1 MFRGILP
8 KEVAFYDYFDQ
19 LIDIDLKASNLIHEM
34 VEKGE
39 NLVDLARQIKELE
52 READKKARICTDL
65 LHNTFITPI
74 DRNDIFTLVKR
85 LDDLADQINA
95 AAFRISSYDI
105 REVRPEA
112 IEFSK
117 IIHACIEELVSAVKS
132 LKKMK
137 HHNTMRES
145 CKKVHDLE
153 SQADEILRYVIP
165 RLFQEGDTLAL
176 IKWKEIFERLEKAVD
191 RCEDVAS
198 TIESILIEN
207 S

>member
-8 KEVAFYDYFDQ
+8 KEIAFYDYFDQ
-19 LIDIDLKASNLIHEM
+19 LIEIDMKAGNLILEI

-39 NLVDLARQIKELE
+39 NLIELAKQIKELE

-105 REVRPEA
+105 REMRPEA
-112 IEFSK
+112 IEFCK
-117 IIHACIEELVSAVKS
+117 ILNACIEELVSAVKS
-132 LKKMK
+132 LKKIK
-137 HHNTMRES
+137 HSNTMRES
-145 CKKVHDLE
+145 CKKIHDME

>member
-8 KEVAFYDYFDQ
+8 KEYAFYDYFDQ
-19 LIDIDLKASNLIHEM
+19 LIEIDMKSCNLIHEM
-34 VEKGE
+34 IEKGE
-39 NLVDLARQIKELE
+39 NLADLARQIKELE
-52 READKKARICTDL
+52 READKKARTCTDL

-74 DRNDIFTLVKR
+74 DRNNIFTLVKR

-105 REVRPEA
+105 REMRPEA
-112 IEFSK
+112 VEFSK
-117 IIHACIEELVSAVKS
+117 IIHACVEELVSAVKS

-137 HHNTMRES
+137 HSNNLRES

-165 RLFQEGDTLAL
+165 RLFKEGDTLTL

-198 TIESILIEN
+198 TVESILIEN

>member
-8 KEVAFYDYFDQ
+8 KEIAFYDYFDQ
-19 LIDIDLKASNLIHEM
+19 LIEIDLKASNLIHEM
-34 VEKGE
+34 IEKGE

-52 READKKARICTDL
+52 READKMARTCTDL

-85 LDDLADQINA
+85 MDDLADQINA
-95 AAFRISSYDI
+95 AAFRISSYNI
-105 REVRPEA
+105 PEMRPEA
-112 IEFSK
+112 VEFSR
-117 IIHACIEELVSAVKS
+117 IIHACIEELVSAVKD
-132 LKKMK
+132 LRKIK
-137 HHNTMRES
+137 HKNKLRES

-153 SQADEILRYVIP
+153 SQADEILRDTIP
-165 RLFQEGDTLAL
+165 RLFLEGDALAL

-198 TIESILIEN
+198 TIESILIDN
-207 S
+207 A

>member
-8 KEVAFYDYFDQ
+8 KEVAFYDHFDAM
-19 LIDIDLKASNLIHEM
+19 IEIDLKSSSLILEM

-39 NLVDLARQIKELE
+39 NLSELARQIKELE
-52 READKKARICTDL
+52 REVDKKARICTDL

-85 LDDLADQINA
+85 MDDLADQINA
-95 AAFRISSYDI
+95 AAFRISAYDVGGI
-105 REVRPEA
+105 RQEA
-112 IEFSK
+112 IDFSR
-117 IIHACIEELVSAVKS
+117 IIHAAVEELVWSVKA
-132 LKKMK
+132 LRKIKQNDK
-137 HHNTMRES
+137 VRES

-153 SQADEILRYVIP
+153 NQADEILRGVIP
-165 RLFQEGDTLAL
+165 RLFHEGDALSL

-207 S
+207 A